1 MFSQISYIIISD
13 PLVLV
18 VQKEGTEGSECK
30 VQKEAQVY
38 MPNALFEWFLRFP
51 KYGE

>member
-13 PLVLV
+13 PLVLGV
-18 VQKEGTEGSECK
+18 EFDPIKCK

-38 MPNALFEWFLRFP
+38 MPNTSFE
-51 KYGE
+51 

>member
-18 VQKEGTEGSECK
+18 VEFELTKCK
-30 VQKEAQVY
+30 VQKEAQLY
-38 MPNALFEWFLRFP
+38 MANTLLE
-51 KYGE
+51 